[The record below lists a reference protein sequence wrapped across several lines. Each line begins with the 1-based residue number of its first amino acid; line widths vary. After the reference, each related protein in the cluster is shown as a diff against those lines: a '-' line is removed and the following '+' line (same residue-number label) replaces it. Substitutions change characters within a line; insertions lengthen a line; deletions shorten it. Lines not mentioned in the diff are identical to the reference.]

1 MKITKIDTHKLLSA
15 FSKLG
20 ISYYNFGTLSKKG
33 DNGRKVNTHD
43 YYETDRITDTQK
55 DALKG
60 LFPSIEFFI
69 SQSQYAPE
77 IKKGLIASPKAARL
91 SELNAKMRA
100 AEGK

>member
-1 MKITKIDTHKLLSA
+1 MKIKKIDTHNLLSA

-55 DALKG
+55 E
-60 LFPSIEFFI
+60 S
-69 SQSQYAPE
+69 
-77 IKKGLIASPKAARL
+77 
-91 SELNAKMRA
+91 
-100 AEGK
+100 

>member
-1 MKITKIDTHKLLSA
+1 MKRTKIDTHKLLSA

-33 DNGRKVNTHD
+33 ENGRKVNTHD
-43 YYETDRITDTQK
+43 YYETDRITDNQK
-55 DALKG
+55 EALKD

-69 SQSQYAPE
+69 SQSQFAPE

-91 SELNAKMRA
+91 RELNAS
-100 AEGK
+100 

>member
-1 MKITKIDTHKLLSA
+1 MKHKKIETHKLLSA

-20 ISYYNFGTLSKKG
+20 IRFHSFGTLSKKG
-33 DNGRKVNTHD
+33 ENGRKVNTHD
-43 YYETDRITDTQK
+43 YYETDSISETQK
-55 DALKG
+55 ESLKA

-91 SELNAKMRA
+91 RELNA
-100 AEGK
+100 